1 MLGENRGGSD
11 SCSLGKPKRALQ
23 FPQGKKSVC
32 LASRQGTPRMACAK
46 RVTRLGDGQELSD
59 NEAMLG
65 KTLGWW
71 ELRKKG
77 GPQILGLRSRSVT
90 VEKQWRCHTRKSIPT

>member
-1 MLGENRGGSD
+1 MLGGNRGGSD
-11 SCSLGKPKRALQ
+11 SCSLGKPRELQ

-46 RVTRLGDGQELSD
+46 RVTRLGDCQELSD

-65 KTLGWW
+65 KALGRW
-71 ELRKKG
+71 EPRKKG
-77 GPQILGLRSRSVT
+77 GPQILGLRSHSAT
-90 VEKQWRCHTRKSIPT
+90 VEKQWRCHTRIYIHR